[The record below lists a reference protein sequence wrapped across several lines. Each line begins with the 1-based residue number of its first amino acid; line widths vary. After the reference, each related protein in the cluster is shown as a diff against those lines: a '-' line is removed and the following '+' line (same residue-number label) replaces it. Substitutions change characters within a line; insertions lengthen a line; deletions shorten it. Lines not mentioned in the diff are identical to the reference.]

1 MKRLVIAVL
10 VAGLAWSG
18 WWFYA
23 AHQHKAALED
33 WFEAR
38 RADGWA
44 AEYQSLQVRGFPNRL
59 DATFTELVLANP
71 ENGTV
76 WRAPL
81 FQILMLSYKPD
92 HAILVWP
99 HSQTLT
105 LSGTDW
111 TIDSDRMRASVI
123 LEGDATQSLSRANF
137 EAEVLNLTSDQ
148 GAAAMAALNIALA
161 DTGPE
166 LYRVT
171 ASATGYAP
179 GGPLPADLPLP
190 DNLSAL
196 RADLTVALNAPLGL
210 TTLEASPPRPTR
222 LDLRL
227 AEAIWGGLELKLA
240 GAADVTA
247 SGHLDGQMT
256 VRAVNWREMMHLSSI
271 SGTLPQG
278 VAGMLEQALDL
289 ASNLSGNKNTLDLT
303 LDFKRGRTWLGMIP
317 LGSAPRLR

>member
-1 MKRLVIAVL
+1 MKRLLIAVI

-23 AHQHKAALED
+23 ANQHKAALED

-38 RADGWA
+38 RAEGWA

-59 DATFTELVLANP
+59 DATFSDLVLANP
-71 ENGTV
+71 DNGTV

-105 LSGTDW
+105 LAGTDW
-111 TIDSDRMRASVI
+111 TIDSDTMRASVI
-123 LEGDATQSLSRANF
+123 LKGDAAQSLSRANF
-137 EAEVLNLTSDQ
+137 EAEVLNLTSDD
-148 GAAAMAALNIALA
+148 GAAAMSALNIALA
-161 DTGPE
+161 NSGPE
-166 LYRVT
+166 LYRIT

-179 GGPLPADLPLP
+179 GGALPADLPLP
-190 DNLSAL
+190 DSLSAL

-210 TTLEASPPRPTR
+210 ASLETNRPRPAR

-256 VRAVNWREMMHLSSI
+256 VRAVNWRDMVQLSSS
-271 SGTLPQG
+271 SGALPQG
-278 VAGMLEQALDL
+278 IAGMLEQALDL
-289 ASNLSGNKNTLDLT
+289 ASNLSGRKETLDLT

-317 LGSAPRLR
+317 LGPAPRLP